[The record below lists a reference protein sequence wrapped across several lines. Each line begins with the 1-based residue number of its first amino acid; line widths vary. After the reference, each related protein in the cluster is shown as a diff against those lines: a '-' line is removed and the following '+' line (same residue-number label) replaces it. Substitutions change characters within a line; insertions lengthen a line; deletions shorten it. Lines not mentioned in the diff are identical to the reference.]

1 MSKKQLL
8 YQGIFFVFTS
18 GLGWIIDF
26 FTYALLVYLLNV
38 SVGYANYMSA
48 IPAITFVFV
57 VSTRKIFKKNRHGMP
72 LIYKYLIYVSYQMV
86 FISLMSYLNYRLFL
100 QLSDQTYFVNSFLGD
115 YLAMVSKVLI
125 TPVTLGMNLFVT
137 KFITEKL

>member
-1 MSKKQLL
+1 MSKKQLI
-8 YQGIFFVFTS
+8 YQSIYFVFTS

-26 FTYALLVYLLNV
+26 FTYTLLVYLLNI

-57 VSTRKIFKKNRHGMP
+57 VSTRKIFKKNSQGMP
-72 LIYKYLIYVSYQMV
+72 LIYKYLIYVTYQMV
-86 FISLMSYLNYRLFL
+86 FISLMSYLNYKLFV

-115 YLAMVSKVLI
+115 YLAMVSKVFI
-125 TPVTLGMNLFVT
+125 TPITLGMNLFVT
-137 KFITEKL
+137 KYITERL